1 MRLYSY
7 LTLESFVEGAKNSS
21 AKLLPLQLSN
31 LMYAFSGSS
40 VGYGLSLL
48 RHSILRYEKEQHVS
62 KEKSK
67 SAMPFFRNHRKL
79 LVGPEIEMYVCSFY
93 ETSLIPHDLKDE
105 RSLLKIAFDYE
116 ALVDYCLTDNYNL
129 VRCKYDAE
137 KCIKGFIS
145 KLEVEYDKIFYTEEH
160 TGFKADSQFFSML
173 CNASLE
179 IVESQFEEE
188 REWRLMQFCPPE
200 EASYRLS
207 DDQLLP
213 YIQISVPYDCVR
225 SIELLDWQS
234 NESTYSA
241 LAGLMQRMELPPE
254 RFLEGLIEDEE

>member
-1 MRLYSY
+1 MKLYSY

-21 AKLLPLQLSN
+21 LKLLPMQLSS
-31 LMYAFSGSS
+31 LMYAFSDSS

-79 LVGPEIEMYVCSFY
+79 FVGPEIEMYVRSFY
-93 ETSLIPHDLKDE
+93 ETPLTPHDLKDE

-116 ALVDYCLTDNYNL
+116 VLVDYCLTDNCNL
-129 VRCKYDAE
+129 IRCKYDAE
-137 KCIKGFIS
+137 ECIENFVS
-145 KLEVEYDKIFYTEEH
+145 KLKVEYDKFFYTEEH
-160 TGFKADSQFFSML
+160 TGFKSDSQFFSML

-179 IVESQFEEE
+179 MVESQFKEEK
-188 REWRLMQFCPPE
+188 EWRLMQFCAPE
-200 EASYRLS
+200 DASYHMS

-213 YIQISVPYDCVR
+213 YIQISVPYDCIR

-241 LAGLMQRMELPPE
+241 LAGLMQHMGLPPE
-254 RFLEGLIEDEE
+254 RFLEGLIEDE